1 MTDTTWHRAFPV
13 DELAD
18 GTMRAV
24 VIGAREILILKTRAG
39 CFALDNTCT
48 HAEARMVEGR
58 LRGTRLVCP
67 LHGACYDVRD
77 GKVLGGPATLP
88 IASHALRVVGR
99 HFEVGLES

>member
-1 MTDTTWHRAFPV
+1 MTVWHPAFALA
-13 DELAD
+13 ELAA

-24 VIGAREILILKTRAG
+24 TVGARELVVCRTDTG

-67 LHGACYDVRD
+67 LHGGAFDVRS
-77 GKVLGGPATLP
+77 GAVLGGPASCPLP
-88 IASHALRVVGR
+88 VHPLRIVDGR
-99 HFEVGLES
+99 IEIGLED